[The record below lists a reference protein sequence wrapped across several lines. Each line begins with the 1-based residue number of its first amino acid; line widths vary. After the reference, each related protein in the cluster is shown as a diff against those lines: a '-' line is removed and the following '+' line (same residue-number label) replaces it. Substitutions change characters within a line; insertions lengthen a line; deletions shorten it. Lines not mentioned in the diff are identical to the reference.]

1 MDRFDEMLKMYEQ
14 IRNYFKP
21 VYSWYD
27 YINIFYTKPRKAPYI
42 LTAEFHP
49 NYIDRTKPDEL
60 ISISISHCLYS
71 QYNVIYGNLFILYEK
86 DKTRTY
92 NDFNERCK
100 LIEKYF
106 KSACKINRWD
116 ICVDRT
122 IIHDHIIQHKGI
134 EYDFS
139 TYGFKISI
147 TEKN

>member
-1 MDRFDEMLKMYEQ
+1 M
-14 IRNYFKP
+14 
-21 VYSWYD
+21 
-27 YINIFYTKPRKAPYI
+27 
-42 LTAEFHP
+42 TAEFHP
-49 NYIDRTKPDEL
+49 NYIDRTKPAEL
-60 ISISISHCLYS
+60 ISVSMSHCLYS
-71 QYNVIYGNLFILYEK
+71 QYNVIYGNLFLLYEK

-116 ICVDRT
+116 MYVERT
-122 IIHDHIIQHKGI
+122 IINDHMIQHKGK

-147 TEKN
+147 TER